1 MEIHFPRFE
10 EMVFTHI
17 AALKANRQQDYSL
30 AWKNQKRI
38 VEYVLSWNLMIRI
51 LTDLLPSVESN
62 WLVPSILMC
71 IRESRL
77 LTLKVALLLP
87 CHFR

>member
-1 MEIHFPRFE
+1 
-10 EMVFTHI
+10 MVYAHI
-17 AALKANRQQDYSL
+17 DALKAIRQQDYPL
-30 AWKNQKRI
+30 AWQKQKRI
-38 VEYVLSWNLMIRI
+38 VEYDFWMTHMTRI

-77 LTLKVALLLP
+77 LTLKVALLLS
-87 CHFR
+87 CHPR